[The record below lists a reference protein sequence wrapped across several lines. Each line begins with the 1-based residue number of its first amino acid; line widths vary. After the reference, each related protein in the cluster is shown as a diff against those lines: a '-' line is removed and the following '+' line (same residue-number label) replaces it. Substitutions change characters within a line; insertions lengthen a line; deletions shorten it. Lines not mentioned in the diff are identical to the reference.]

1 VAKASRIRRW
11 PEESRLELDPAKDPF
26 SRESIEHLV
35 SRYGSPLFLIDAERV
50 RAQYRKLSAALPG
63 VGLYYAIKSLPHPA
77 VVAALRDI
85 GGSFDLATNGEVEL
99 VRRLHVEPERCIH
112 THPIKRDGDIRTALA
127 YGVKYFVVDNEDE
140 VRKFAKFRTRA
151 EIIIR
156 VAFRS
161 DAVCDLSRKFGCDPE
176 TVPELVTLASDLH
189 IRVAGLSFHAGSQA
203 AGPQM
208 HVRAIEVCRELIL
221 AERARGHDLSILD
234 IGGGF
239 PTNYRPSAPEA
250 GSVAPEPSEVPAGG
264 AGSAADAAVTAGV
277 AGAAGVMPGAA
288 LAAGAS
294 SGAAPVPGIEIFG
307 GPIRKALRKLPPDV
321 RVIAEPGRYISA
333 PSAVVV
339 SSVMGLARR
348 DGRWWYYLDDGLY
361 GSYSGQMFDHAE
373 YPLEA
378 LVADGP
384 RFPSVLAGPTCDSI
398 DVIRENIELPKLKQ
412 GDLVV
417 GRVMGAYTWASASE
431 FNFFPRTTVL
441 ALDRGRLMR
450 EGE

>member
-11 PEESRLELDPAKDPF
+11 PEESKLELDPEQDPF
-26 SRESIEHLV
+26 AREAIERLV
-35 SRYGSPLFLIDAERV
+35 GRYGSPLFLLDAERV

-77 VVAALRDI
+77 VVATLRDA
-85 GGSFDLATNGEVEL
+85 GACFDLATNGEVEL
-99 VRRLHVEPERCIH
+99 VRRLGIGAERCIH

-151 EIIIR
+151 ELIIR

-176 TVPELVTLASDLH
+176 SVAELVALASDL
-189 IRVAGLSFHAGSQA
+189 RVKVAGLSFHAGSQA

-221 AERARGHDLSILD
+221 AERARGHELSILD

-239 PTNYRPSAPEA
+239 PTNYRPGAPEA
-250 GSVAPEPSEVPAGG
+250 GSVAPA
-264 AGSAADAAVTAGV
+264 ASAAPATGAAV
-277 AGAAGVMPGAA
+277 
-288 LAAGAS
+288 
-294 SGAAPVPGIEIFG
+294 VPGIEIFC
-307 GPIRKALRKLPPDV
+307 GPIREALRKLDPGV

-339 SSVMGLARR
+339 SSVMGRAQR

-378 LVADGP
+378 LVAEGP

>member
-11 PEESRLELDPAKDPF
+11 PEESKLELDPEQDPF
-26 SRESIEHLV
+26 AREAIERLV
-35 SRYGSPLFLIDAERV
+35 GRYGSPLFLLDAERV

-77 VVAALRDI
+77 VVATLRDA
-85 GGSFDLATNGEVEL
+85 GACFDLATNGEVEL
-99 VRRLHVEPERCIH
+99 VRRLGIGAERCIH
-112 THPIKRDGDIRTALA
+112 THPIKRDGDIRTALS
-127 YGVKYFVVDNEDE
+127 YGVKHFVVDNEDE

-151 EIIIR
+151 ELIIR

-176 TVPELVTLASDLH
+176 SVAELVALASDL
-189 IRVAGLSFHAGSQA
+189 RVKVAGLSFHAGSQA

-221 AERARGHDLSILD
+221 AERARGHELSILD

-239 PTNYRPSAPEA
+239 PTNYRPGAPEA
-250 GSVAPEPSEVPAGG
+250 GSVAPA
-264 AGSAADAAVTAGV
+264 ASAAPATGAAV
-277 AGAAGVMPGAA
+277 
-288 LAAGAS
+288 
-294 SGAAPVPGIEIFG
+294 VPGIEIFC
-307 GPIRKALRKLPPDV
+307 GPIREALRKLDPGV

-339 SSVMGLARR
+339 SSVMGRAQR

-378 LVADGP
+378 LVAEGP